1 MYVNLAQIKKHLNI
15 DTSFH
20 DDDEY
25 LVDLGQ
31 VAEKAVERHIDDNL
45 ENIYIASGG
54 EQLPAPL
61 VHSILLLL
69 GNLYAN
75 RESIAYTSLTEIP
88 YNLTYLLDLYKNYSK
103 RYTGG
108 DDKLK

>member
-1 MYVNLAQIKKHLNI
+1 MYVTLAQIKKHLNI
-15 DTSFH
+15 DTSYH
-20 DDDEY
+20 EDDEY
-25 LVDLGQ
+25 LVDLEQ

-45 ENIYIASGG
+45 ERIFIASGG

-61 VHSILLLL
+61 VHSILILL

-88 YNLTYLLDLYKNYSK
+88 YNLTYLLDLYKNYSN
-103 RYTGG
+103 RYRWRR
-108 DDKLK
+108 

>member
-1 MYVNLAQIKKHLNI
+1 MYVNLQQLKKHLNI
-15 DTSFH
+15 DSSFH
-20 DDDEY
+20 EDDEY
-25 LVDLGQ
+25 LCDLEQ
-31 VAEKAVERHIDDNL
+31 AAELAVERHIDDKL
-45 ENIYIASGG
+45 ENIKIASGRTT
-54 EQLPAPL
+54 LP
-61 VHSILLLL
+61 SILQQAVLILTA
-69 GNLYAN
+69 NFYAN

>member
-1 MYVNLAQIKKHLNI
+1 MYVTLAQIKKHLNI

-20 DDDEY
+20 EDDEY
-25 LVDLGQ
+25 LVDLEQ

-45 ENIYIASGG
+45 ERIFIANGG
-54 EQLPAPL
+54 VQLPSPL
-61 VHSILLLL
+61 VHSILILL
-69 GNLYAN
+69 GNLYSN

-103 RYTGG
+103 KYTGG
-108 DDKLK
+108 KDKV